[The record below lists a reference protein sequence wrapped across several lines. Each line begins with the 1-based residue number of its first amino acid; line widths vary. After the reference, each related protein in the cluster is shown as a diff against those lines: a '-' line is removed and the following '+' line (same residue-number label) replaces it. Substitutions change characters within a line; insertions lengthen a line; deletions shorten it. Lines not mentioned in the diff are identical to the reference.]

1 MPSGSKRPRR
11 PSAQGQD
18 GRHLEA
24 HAHALTSS
32 RSAVTFPHEKASGL
46 ATAASV
52 RSPQCGR
59 LAKCW
64 SRRVEPT
71 RVRRSGSTG
80 SSQLDLRLLRNGKR
94 KHRPQ
99 RLKEEWGPS
108 TRRLSDPA
116 SHRPYFGADGER
128 SRASPSLRG
137 ALLGTP
143 LVMHS
148 GERKDH
154 TRQPEP
160 SGHLDCACAEATAA
174 PRTPPASLSRQRL
187 SPGKAPRGDERR
199 TTPQ

>member
-46 ATAASV
+46 AAAASA
-52 RSPQCGR
+52 RSPCEV
-59 LAKCW
+59 L
-64 SRRVEPT
+64 EPP
-71 RVRRSGSTG
+71 RGAHASPP
-80 SSQLDLRLLRNGKR
+80 LRQHRKLPAEPPSPQKR
-94 KHRPQ
+94 ETKASPPAAEG
-99 RLKEEWGPS
+99 EEWGPS

-128 SRASPSLRG
+128 SRAWPSLRG
-137 ALLGTP
+137 ALPGTP

-174 PRTPPASLSRQRL
+174 PRTPPASRSRKRL
-187 SPGKAPRGDERR
+187 SPGKAPRGDEKR